1 MIDREKQ
8 ERIISHLQILRTWCA
23 VNPDYEKGLSID
35 DCHKAVEWLDDALDL
50 LKAQE
55 PVKPVFDRQFMSD
68 IGIYDCGKCGT
79 SLGVEGIAKYCMNCG
94 QAVKW
99 E

>member
-1 MIDREKQ
+1 MTKREKQ

-35 DCHKAVEWLDDALDL
+35 DCHKAVEWLDDAFDL

-55 PVKPVFDRQFMSD
+55 PRTVLFISKVHEGALGNCPT
-68 IGIYDCGKCGT
+68 CGADLMDYYNEEHCGRC
-79 SLGVEGIAKYCMNCG
+79 A